1 MKTTKEDMILPV
13 RYYVPSAFSLNLYSN
28 TIEQGVC
35 VFFCVFFFSPPF
47 IFSPPGYLVTFL
59 VPAPVRLIIFSI
71 TVATRTVGAD
81 EQTTNFVMQD
91 CLLITRILDFFKFY
105 LYLHRHGGS
114 FELCFVYLYICV
126 GFETVLFV
134 LKFKTPIF

>member
-28 TIEQGVC
+28 TIEQ
-35 VFFCVFFFSPPF
+35 VFFFFFLSLPPF
-47 IFSPPGYLVTFL
+47 IFSPPGCLVTFL

-105 LYLHRHGGS
+105 LYLHRHCGS
-114 FELCFVYLYICV
+114 FELCFVYLNICV

>member
-1 MKTTKEDMILPV
+1 MKTTKEDTILPV
-13 RYYVPSAFSLNLYSN
+13 RYYVLSAFSLNLYSN
-28 TIEQGVC
+28 TIEQL
-35 VFFCVFFFSPPF
+35 FFSSPPPPPPPPF

-81 EQTTNFVMQD
+81 EQTTNFGMQD

-114 FELCFVYLYICV
+114 FELCFIHLYICV
-126 GFETVLFV
+126 RFETVLFV
-134 LKFKTPIF
+134 LKFKTPVF